1 MDHNRNE
8 TVSAAHWRQLWCD
21 HDQGCSRAFQQACG
35 ATAVRTL
42 LVVVSWLSDGVV
54 WYAALVALPWLGGP
68 DGTACAL
75 RMAMVGGLNLVV
87 YKALKRKVARPRPF
101 RSCPEIQA
109 WARSLD
115 EYSFPSGHMLHATAF
130 STLLCSYYPGL
141 AWVLWPFTVL
151 VAMSRVCLG
160 LHYPSDVAVGVL
172 MGWLMAKAV
181 LLLF

>member
-1 MDHNRNE
+1 MIRNAKKSIAATPWRE
-8 TVSAAHWRQLWCD
+8 QWSA
-21 HDQGCSRAFQQACG
+21 HDQGCSRAFQRACAG
-35 ATAVRTL
+35 RALRNL
-42 LVVVSWLSDGVV
+42 LVGVSWLSDGVV
-54 WYAALVALPWLGGP
+54 WYVALLLLPWWGGAT
-68 DGTACAL
+68 GTACAL
-75 RMAMVGGLNLVV
+75 RMALVGGLNLVV

-130 STLLCSYYPGL
+130 STLLCTYYPGL
-141 AWVLWPFTVL
+141 AWLLWPFTVL
-151 VAMSRVCLG
+151 VAMSRVSLG

-172 MGWLMAKAV
+172 MGWLMTKAV